1 MARKAFKQKEIAK
14 AALRQVGALPMRER
28 EGRLEVCLVT
38 TRTTGRW
45 TVPKGWP
52 MKGQKDHVAAR
63 IEAEQEAG
71 VTGKARKKPVGNFL
85 YWKRREAHFDLVN
98 VDVYPLKVTHTLP
111 TWKERDQRKVC
122 WVEPGDAS
130 IVVEEPGL
138 AALLLSLHG
147 SRQDESGNASSTVE
161 SSARSSRDPSRQR

>member
-1 MARKAFKQKEIAK
+1 MAQKTSKQKEIAA
-14 AALRQVGALPMRER
+14 AALRQVAALPMRER

-45 TVPKGWP
+45 TVPKGWR

-71 VTGKARKKPVGNFL
+71 VTGKVRKKPIGKFL

-98 VDVYPLKVTHTLP
+98 VDVYPLDVTETLP

-122 WVEPGDAS
+122 WVDPGDAS

-138 AALLLSLHG
+138 AALLLSLH
-147 SRQDESGNASSTVE
+147 RNH
-161 SSARSSRDPSRQR
+161 